1 MLLDKGADINA
12 QGGGCGNA
20 LQAASYE
27 GHQSLEVV
35 KLLLDKGVDYNTKS
49 GSYDNMLYV
58 ASYKGYVKIV
68 EILLNKVAGFS
79 YKDY

>member
-1 MLLDKGADINA
+1 M
-12 QGGGCGNA
+12 
-20 LQAASYE
+20 
-27 GHQSLEVV
+27 